1 MMTAAKDESRALYT
15 VAIKQRLIAQHYLI
29 GEAPDPERERHSHC
43 YHIEV
48 QLEGSTLNEQGYLVD
63 IVEIES
69 YLTDLLA
76 YYQDETLNDLPEFSG
91 LNPSIEHLAR
101 ILCHSL
107 SDRLKA
113 PNIKALTVRVWES
126 ANAWALYRQDLPCA
140 SA

>member
-1 MMTAAKDESRALYT
+1 MMSDAEGEPRALY
-15 VAIKQRLIAQHYLI
+15 VVSIKQGLIAQHYLV
-29 GEAPDPERERHSHC
+29 GEAPDQEKQRHSHC
-43 YHIEV
+43 YRIEV

-69 YLTDLLA
+69 HLTDLLA
-76 YYQDETLNDLPEFSG
+76 YYQDKTLNDLPEFKG

-101 ILCHSL
+101 ILCHAL

-113 PNIKALTVRVWES
+113 SNIEALTVRVWET

-140 SA
+140 SV

>member
-1 MMTAAKDESRALYT
+1 MMSDAEGEPRALY
-15 VAIKQRLIAQHYLI
+15 VVSIKQGLIAQHYLI
-29 GEAPDPERERHSHC
+29 GETPDQEKQRHSHC
-43 YHIEV
+43 YRIEV

-69 YLTDLLA
+69 HLTDLLA
-76 YYQDETLNDLPEFSG
+76 YYQDKTLNDLPEFKG

-101 ILCHSL
+101 ILCHAL

-113 PNIKALTVRVWES
+113 SNIEALTVRVWET

-140 SA
+140 SV

>member
-1 MMTAAKDESRALYT
+1 MMSDGEGEPRALY
-15 VAIKQRLIAQHYLI
+15 VVSIKQGLIAQHYLI
-29 GEAPDPERERHSHC
+29 GETPDQEKQRHSHC
-43 YHIEV
+43 YRIEV

-69 YLTDLLA
+69 HLTDLLA
-76 YYQDETLNDLPEFSG
+76 YYQDKTLNDLPEFKG

-101 ILCHSL
+101 ILCHAL

-113 PNIKALTVRVWES
+113 SNIEALTVRVWET

-140 SA
+140 SV